1 MENTKVKISA
11 PISFDKTTPNLMEIH
26 TLDNT
31 FDPKFRKEWPVVY
44 IISNENEAYIGET
57 VDAGTRM
64 SQHLQNPERCKL
76 KNVRFVSDESFN
88 KSVILDLESF
98 LISHMSADGKYK
110 LQNGNAGQQKHDYF
124 QKALYEEKFQ
134 EVWKELKRQQVARKD
149 LREIENSNLF
159 KYSPYKSLTADQF
172 IIASNIIRTLSD
184 DILNDKESNFLV
196 NGGAGTGKTILG
208 VYLLKLLSTKVDED
222 CDFEDENVIES
233 LQKIHMKKPDL
244 KIGLVVSM
252 ANLRAILTD
261 TFKNISGLSPKMIL
275 KPSTIANSSEK
286 FDILIVDEAHRL
298 KTSRNVGA
306 EIGSIYKNN
315 RKLGLDE
322 KNGTQLDW
330 ILAKSK
336 HAIFFY
342 DENQSIK
349 RADVDSWRFNQLRE
363 QEDCHEFKLETQ
375 LRCQNGGQ
383 EYIDYVSKIFSNEP
397 PKEKIN
403 FKKYDFRI
411 FDDVKI
417 MTNCI
422 VEKDKEIGLCRNL
435 AGYSWDWHTKDK
447 IKLTQCSSFDDF
459 EKVKQINAN
468 ETQRYIDCGVYD
480 IDIEGNKYIWNT
492 KYDGWI
498 STANS
503 VNEIGCIHTI
513 QGFDLNYAGVI
524 IGNELKYN
532 PETKKIYID
541 KDSYFDKNGKQATSE
556 EDLFRY
562 ILNIYKVLC
571 SRGICGTY
579 IYACDENKV
588 ADFEFFDC
596 IKRSIFEFGGFFWI
610 VGIFR
615 HGSSPNAA
623 AGGCGNFVVFDVAIV
638 IGDFEGNFVGGDVV
652 IIRAG

>member
-11 PISFDKTTPNLMEIH
+11 PISFDKTAPNLMEIH
-26 TLDNT
+26 ALDNT
-31 FDPKFRKEWPVVY
+31 FNSKFRKEWPVVY

-64 SQHLQNPERCKL
+64 SQHLQNPERCRL
-76 KNVRFVSDESFN
+76 KNVRFISDESFN

-110 LQNGNAGQQKHDYF
+110 LQNSNAGQQKHDYF

-134 EVWKELKRQQVARKD
+134 EVWKELKKQQVTRKS

-159 KYSPYKSLTADQF
+159 KYSPYKSLTSDQF
-172 IIASNIIRTLSD
+172 IIASNIIKTLSD
-184 DILNDKESNFLV
+184 DILSEKESNFLV

-208 VYLLKLLSTKVDED
+208 IYLLKLLSTKIDDD

-233 LQKIHMKKPDL
+233 LQKIHIKKPNL

-252 ANLRAILTD
+252 ANLRAILMD
-261 TFKNISGLSPKMIL
+261 TFKDISGLNSRMVL
-275 KPSTIANSSEK
+275 KPSAIASSSEK

-315 RKLGLDE
+315 RKLGFDE
-322 KNGTQLDW
+322 KTGTQLDW

-349 RADVDSWRFNQLRE
+349 RADVDSWKFNQLRG
-363 QEDCHEFKLETQ
+363 QENCHEFKLETQ

-383 EYIDYVSKIFSNEP
+383 EYIDYISSIFSNNP

-403 FKKYDFRI
+403 FRKYDFKI
-411 FDDVKI
+411 FDNVKT
-417 MTNCI
+417 MTNRI
-422 VEKDKEIGLCRNL
+422 IERDKEVGLCRNL
-435 AGYSWDWHTKDK
+435 AGYSWEWNTKGK
-447 IKLTQCSSFDDF
+447 IRLTRCSSFGNF
-459 EKVKQINAN
+459 EEVKQINAS
-468 ETQRYIDCGVYD
+468 EIQDCINRGVYD
-480 IDIEGNKYIWNT
+480 IDIDGNKYIWNT
-492 KYDGWI
+492 KYDGWL
-498 STANS
+498 STPS
-503 VNEIGCIHTI
+503 SLYEIGCIHTI

-532 PETKKIYID
+532 PKNKKIYID
-541 KDSYFDKNGKQATSE
+541 KDNYFDKSGKQATGE
-556 EDLFRY
+556 EDLLRY

-571 SRGICGTY
+571 SRGIHGTY
-579 IYACDENKV
+579 IYACDENLRNYLKQYI
-588 ADFEFFDC
+588 D
-596 IKRSIFEFGGFFWI
+596 
-610 VGIFR
+610 
-615 HGSSPNAA
+615 
-623 AGGCGNFVVFDVAIV
+623 
-638 IGDFEGNFVGGDVV
+638 
-652 IIRAG
+652 